1 MIKRYILLISQPV
14 DQHLQLNEMQIY
26 EIVNKKLPCALA
38 QGSFYIFLTDFLAL
52 AGAMINVSV
61 NAGKRESRSA

>member
-38 QGSFYIFLTDFLAL
+38 QGSFYIFLTDFLAKL
-52 AGAMINVSV
+52 
-61 NAGKRESRSA
+61 EQ